1 MISAK
6 VSNSMPAR
14 YTQKYTVL
22 TDMGKA
28 LFTIRPY
35 PVVLLPLDILQGTG
49 FFPQTI

>member
-6 VSNSMPAR
+6 VSNSVQAR
-14 YTQKYTVL
+14 YAQKYTAL

-35 PVVLLPLDILQGTG
+35 PVALFPLDILQGTG
-49 FFPQTI
+49 FFP